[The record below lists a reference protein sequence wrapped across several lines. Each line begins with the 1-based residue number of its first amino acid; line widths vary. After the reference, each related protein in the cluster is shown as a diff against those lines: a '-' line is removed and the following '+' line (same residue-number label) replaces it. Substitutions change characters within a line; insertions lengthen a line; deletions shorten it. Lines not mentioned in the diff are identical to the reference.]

1 MLYIHRY
8 HSPFGDITMAGN
20 GPQLTGLWFDGQK
33 YFGNTLSEQYEEKR
47 LPVFEKT
54 FQWLDLYFGGS
65 VPDFTPPLLMETIY
79 SFI

>member
-47 LPVFEKT
+47 LPVFERHSSGLT
-54 FQWLDLYFGGS
+54 FILGAVFLILHRRF
-65 VPDFTPPLLMETIY
+65 
-79 SFI
+79 